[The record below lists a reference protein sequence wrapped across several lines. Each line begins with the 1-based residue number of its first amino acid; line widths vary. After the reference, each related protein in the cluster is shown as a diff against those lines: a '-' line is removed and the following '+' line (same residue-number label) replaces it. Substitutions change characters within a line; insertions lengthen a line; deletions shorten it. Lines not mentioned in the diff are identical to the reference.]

1 MCAPP
6 PRSAPALGWGCPP
19 GALGVPRALTG
30 HLWVA
35 LCPGRAT
42 RLTWSRAQPRDR
54 PQRRLSPAALGPL
67 VWVEV
72 GHPRG
77 AGLPSA
83 QSSAAL
89 CPLQRPPAPKESC
102 GGGGLGN
109 TAGPGWRMPVLGPE
123 PGCVGLGE
131 RVGWGREVATASI
144 SQPGLQV
151 RPAPCCPW
159 KGIPGPQ
166 LPGTL
171 CPERH
176 TSCPRPALTP
186 YRPRDPEGQG

>member
-72 GHPRG
+72 GHPWG

-123 PGCVGLGE
+123 PGCVGTWVQSLGWE
-131 RVGWGREVATASI
+131 DPLEEEMATHSRMLAWEI
-144 SQPGLQV
+144 PRTEGPGGLQSMGSQRV
-151 RPAPCCPW
+151 R
-159 KGIPGPQ
+159 
-166 LPGTL
+166 
-171 CPERH
+171 H
-176 TSCPRPALTP
+176 N
-186 YRPRDPEGQG
+186 